1 MSRALLRYV
10 DEVVEASARP
20 AARALAP
27 VLREVEEALDA
38 ADGYAAADAALR
50 RLEGSA
56 RADGL
61 EGVLVGAMMNG
72 TSAGAVDV
80 SR

>member
-10 DEVVEASARP
+10 DEVVDASVGP
-20 AARALAP
+20 ASRALAP
-27 VLREVEEALDA
+27 LLRDVREAVEGADGYDA
-38 ADGYAAADAALR
+38 ADAVLR
-50 RLEGSA
+50 RLEGM

-72 TSAGAVDV
+72 TSAGAVEG
-80 SR
+80 

>member
-1 MSRALLRYV
+1 MSRALLGYV
-10 DEVVEASARP
+10 DGVVDASTGP

-27 VLREVEEALDA
+27 LLRDIRDAVEG
-38 ADGYAAADAALR
+38 ADGYDAADAALR
-50 RLEGSA
+50 RLDGT

-72 TSAGAVDV
+72 TSAGGVDA
-80 SR
+80 

>member
-10 DEVVEASARP
+10 DAVVDASLPP
-20 AARALAP
+20 AARAMAP
-27 VLREVEEALDA
+27 LLREVRAAVED
-38 ADGYAAADAALR
+38 ADGYEAAERALR

-61 EGVLVGAMMNG
+61 EDVLVGAMMNG
-72 TSAGAVDV
+72 TGAGAVEG
-80 SR
+80 

>member
-10 DEVVEASARP
+10 DAVVGASTGP
-20 AARALAP
+20 ASRALAP
-27 VLREVEEALDA
+27 LLRDVREAVEG
-38 ADGYAAADAALR
+38 ADGYDAADAALR
-50 RLEGSA
+50 RLEGT

-72 TSAGAVDV
+72 TSAGAVDG
-80 SR
+80 